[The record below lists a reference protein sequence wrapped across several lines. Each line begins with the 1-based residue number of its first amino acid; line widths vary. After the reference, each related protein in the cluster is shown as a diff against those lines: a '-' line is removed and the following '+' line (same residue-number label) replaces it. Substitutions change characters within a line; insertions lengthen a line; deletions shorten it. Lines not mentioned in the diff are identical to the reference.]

1 LPRNSLVKILTPEV
15 TLQAPPSRPVR
26 VLVVEDNHVVALDI
40 MNIVR
45 DNGGTVVGHA
55 TTGSRAIHLAIQHK
69 PDVVLMDVRLDGSL
83 DGVSA
88 ASTIRR
94 VQHTPIV
101 FVTGQGDATTMRRVA
116 EFGDA
121 PVLLKPVDP
130 SALQDA
136 ITQAARLI

>member
-1 LPRNSLVKILTPEV
+1 MLNPAMPETSSLAS
-15 TLQAPPSRPVR
+15 QSRPVR

-55 TTGSRAIHLAIQHK
+55 TTGSRAIHLALQHK

-101 FVTGQGDATTMRRVA
+101 FVTGQGDAVTLRRVA

-130 SALQDA
+130 SALQNA
-136 ITQAARLI
+136 ITQVARLP